1 MGRPQFCASECIA
14 GLPFRKELIEGSG
27 GFEYRFLKG
36 STMMRNGVA
45 AAALLSSMPALPA
58 MAATCSGTVLLQD
71 AFTTVNPA
79 LDVAVYPQTKLTI
92 GGGKA
97 EVSLVQAGFGRT
109 EEYTGL
115 RYGDVNVCVSVST
128 PATDKAEGQLAGIV
142 FWAVDYGAYYV
153 FEINPANGQYSV
165 AQRVEAGTWTY
176 PIAATASTAI
186 TQGMGATNTL
196 EVQTRGTTATFLING
211 QQVGTVTGTPPAGGG
226 LVGFYGC
233 SQTTAT
239 GTDTF
244 DFSNFSASSPQTT
257 TATASAACPGTMI
270 FQDAFASPDAN
281 LNLAA
286 SAGMQFT
293 TQGGK
298 GELTIQQANWG
309 QMVEYAGLYGDA
321 DVCATFGTQAT
332 DKAEG
337 QMAGLIFWA
346 ADYNN
351 LYLLEFNVSTGQFE
365 FAQRTGGN
373 WVLTATSTPSAAVEK
388 GMGKTNTLRVQTKG
402 TVATLYVNG
411 QQVETLSGQPPAGG
425 GYVGFYAE
433 SEAAYTAKETWDIA
447 NFTVAM
453 P

>member
-1 MGRPQFCASECIA
+1 VSPSQRVG
-14 GLPFRKELIEGSG
+14 KEFIEGIG
-27 GFEYRFLKG
+27 GFEYCFHKG
-36 STMMRNGVA
+36 KTMMRNGVA
-45 AAALLSSMPALPA
+45 AAVLLSVMSALPA
-58 MAATCSGTVLLQD
+58 MAASCPGTVLLQD
-71 AFTTVNPA
+71 AFTTANPA
-79 LDVAVYPQTKLTI
+79 LDTTAYPQSKITI

-97 EVSLVQAGFGRT
+97 EVGLLQAGFGRA
-109 EEYTGL
+109 EEYIGL
-115 RYGDVNVCVSVST
+115 RYGDLNVCASVST

-142 FWAVDYGAYYV
+142 FWGADYGAYYI
-153 FEINPANGQYSV
+153 FEINPGNGQYSV
-165 AQRVEAGTWTY
+165 AQRAEAGTWTY
-176 PIAATASTAI
+176 PVSATASTAI

-211 QQVGTVTGTPPAGGG
+211 QQVGTITGTPPAGGG
-226 LVGFYGC
+226 LIGFYGA

-244 DFSNFSASSPQTT
+244 DFTNYSASAPPTT
-257 TATASAACPGTMI
+257 TAAASAACPGTPI

-281 LNLAA
+281 LNIPA

-298 GELTIQQANWG
+298 GELTIQQANLG
-309 QMVEYAGLYGDA
+309 QMAEYAGLYGDA

-351 LYLLEFNVSTGQFE
+351 LYMLEFNVSTGQFVI
-365 FAQRTGGN
+365 AQRTGGN
-373 WVLTATSTPSAAVEK
+373 WVMIATSTPSAAVEK
-388 GMGKTNTLRVQTKG
+388 GMGKTNALRVQTKG
-402 TVATLYVNG
+402 TVATLYING

-425 GYVGFYAE
+425 GYLGFYAE
-433 SEAAYTAKETWDIA
+433 SESTYTAKETWDIS
-447 NFTVAM
+447 NFTIAM

>member
-1 MGRPQFCASECIA
+1 
-14 GLPFRKELIEGSG
+14 
-27 GFEYRFLKG
+27 
-36 STMMRNGVA
+36 MMRNGVA
-45 AAALLSSMPALPA
+45 AAVLLSLMSALPA
-58 MAATCSGTVLLQD
+58 MAANCPGTVLLQD
-71 AFTTVNPA
+71 GFTSANPA
-79 LDVAVYPQTKLTI
+79 LDMTAYPQTKMTV

-97 EVSLVQAGFGRT
+97 EVSLLQAGFGRA
-109 EEYTGL
+109 EEYTGS
-115 RYGDVNVCVSVST
+115 RYGDVNVCVTVST

-142 FWAVDYGAYYV
+142 FWGVDYGAYYI
-153 FEINPANGQYSV
+153 FEINPGSGQYSV
-165 AQRVEAGTWTY
+165 AQRAEAGTWTY
-176 PIAATASTAI
+176 PVASTASTAI

-196 EVQTRGTTATFLING
+196 EVQTRGTTATFIVNG
-211 QQVGTVTGTPPAGGG
+211 QQVGTITGTPPAGGG
-226 LVGFYGC
+226 LIGFYGA
-233 SQTTAT
+233 SQTAAT

-244 DFSNFSASSPQTT
+244 DFTNYSASAPPTT
-257 TATASAACPGTMI
+257 TAAASAACPGTPI

-281 LNLAA
+281 LNLPA
-286 SAGMQFT
+286 SAGMQFA

-309 QMVEYAGLYGDA
+309 QMAEYAGLWGDA

-346 ADYNN
+346 SDYNN

-365 FAQRTGGN
+365 IAQRTGGN
-373 WVLTATSTPSAAVEK
+373 WVLTATSTPSAAVQK

-402 TVATLYVNG
+402 TVATLYING
-411 QQVETLSGQPPAGG
+411 QQVESLSGQPPAGG

-433 SEAAYTAKETWDIA
+433 SEAAYTAKETWDIS